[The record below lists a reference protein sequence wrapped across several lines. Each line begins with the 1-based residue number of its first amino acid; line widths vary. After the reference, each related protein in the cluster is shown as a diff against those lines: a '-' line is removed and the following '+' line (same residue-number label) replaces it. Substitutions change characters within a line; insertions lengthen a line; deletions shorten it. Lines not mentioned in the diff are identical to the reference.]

1 MKACLL
7 LPSYNVS
14 RTVKRIIREATPF
27 IGDIIVIDDGSRD
40 ETAEIALACGAV
52 VLKHSRNCGKGMALR
67 TGFDHAIRA
76 GFQLIFTMDS
86 DGQHDPSDLPR
97 FLDRFQRTQP
107 DILVGRRVE
116 DRASMPIHRRL
127 NNRLISTVGSA
138 LCGQH
143 VPDFQS
149 GYRLIKA
156 EVVEAVALKTERYE
170 TESELL
176 IKAGRLGFR
185 IDSLPIRAI
194 YGNEISNI
202 KSFREMRL
210 FTKLFIASL
219 RGG

>member
-14 RTVKRIIREATPF
+14 RSVKRIIREANLF
-27 IGDIIVIDDGSRD
+27 VEDIIVIDDGSRD
-40 ETAEIALACGAV
+40 ETAEIASACGAV
-52 VLKHSRNCGKGMALR
+52 VLEHSRNRGKGMALR
-67 TGFDHAIRA
+67 TGFDYAIRA

-86 DGQHDPSDLPR
+86 DGQHNPSDLPR
-97 FLDRFQRTQP
+97 FWNRFQQTDP
-107 DILVGRRVE
+107 DILIGGRFKGRS
-116 DRASMPIHRRL
+116 AMPVHRRL

-138 LCGQH
+138 LCGRH

-156 EVVEAVALKTERYE
+156 EVLKAISLKTERYE

-185 IDSLPIRAI
+185 IESLPIRAI
-194 YGNEISNI
+194 YGNEISNV

-210 FTKLFIASL
+210 FTKLLIASL
-219 RGG
+219 YGR